1 MEKRILNKS
10 RSFVFGLARWAFLI
24 GIIYVILFPIFYA
37 ISSSLM
43 TVPQLRDPSIV
54 WIPKLITFNNYAK
67 IWGLMDYPKTFAF
80 TAFLLILSTLFQIFS
95 CSLAAYGLARFKFRG
110 QNLIFVLVVV
120 TIIVPPQILVVQQY
134 ALFKNLALLDS
145 VFTFFIPAILGQ
157 GVRSGLMVYIFRQFV
172 KNLPKELEEAAYIDG
187 CGTFMTYWRIVVP
200 SSAVSFLVVGILSI
214 VWYWNETLIPSMF
227 FEELSTMSL
236 ELVDLQAKLVG
247 NGVSMASVRNDL
259 MAGVMLFLIPIV
271 LVYAALQKYFI
282 QGIEHSGLVG

>member
-1 MEKRILNKS
+1 MEKRIINKS
-10 RSFVFGLARWAFLI
+10 RSLVFGLARWAFLI

-37 ISSSLM
+37 VSSSLM
-43 TVPQLRDPSIV
+43 TVSQLRDPSIV
-54 WIPKLITFNNYAK
+54 WIPKLVTFNNYAK
-67 IWGLMDYPKTFAF
+67 IWELMEYPKNFAF
-80 TAFLLILSTLFQIFS
+80 TAFLLILSTLFQILS

-247 NGVSMASVRNDL
+247 NGVSMSTVRNDL
-259 MAGVMLFLIPIV
+259 MSGVVLFLIPIV